1 MEYYVEEVNEDNKND
16 YIIIF
21 SDGYSDGFESFKDM
35 TNDLEETIRV
45 YDKNVFTKLLLNKNY
60 KKHLEK
66 ITKEKSYDDIS
77 IMFIKS
83 I

>member
-1 MEYYVEEVNEDNKND
+1 
-16 YIIIF
+16 
-21 SDGYSDGFESFKDM
+21 M
-35 TNDLEETIRV
+35 TNDLEETIRI
-45 YDKNVFTKLLLNKNY
+45 YDKNVFSKLFITKNY